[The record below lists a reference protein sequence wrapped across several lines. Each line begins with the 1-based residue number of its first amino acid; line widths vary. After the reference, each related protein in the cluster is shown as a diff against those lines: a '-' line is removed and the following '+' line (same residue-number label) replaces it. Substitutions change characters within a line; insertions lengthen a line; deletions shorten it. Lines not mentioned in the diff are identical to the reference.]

1 MVSTARVNTAKASS
15 VEKVYNKKDREE
27 KERITKPLYENMY
40 FHTIMNYVE

>member
-27 KERITKPLYENMY
+27 KERSLNLYMKICIFINMP
-40 FHTIMNYVE
+40 FV